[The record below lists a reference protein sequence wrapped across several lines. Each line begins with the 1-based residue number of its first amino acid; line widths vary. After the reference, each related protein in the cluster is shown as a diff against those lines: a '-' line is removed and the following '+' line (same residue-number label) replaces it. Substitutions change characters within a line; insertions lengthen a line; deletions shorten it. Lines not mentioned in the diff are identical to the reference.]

1 MIHTDTA
8 QSASSHGPTF
18 LGSFLNALQAAL
30 RMARSATTA
39 TTAAVALPADSVVT
53 AIVSGT
59 ASVGITSRADTADE

>member
-8 QSASSHGPTF
+8 QSASSHCATF

-30 RMARSATTA
+30 RMARSA

-59 ASVGITSRADTADE
+59 ASVGIYEPSGHRR